1 VSGFE
6 FDEIKSLSNKDK
18 HGIDFGEAQ
27 RLWEDENRIV
37 IPSRNLDE
45 PRFLII
51 GKIEEKYWSA
61 IYTMRQDK
69 IRMISVRR
77 SRNEEIETYES

>member
-1 VSGFE
+1 MSGFE
-6 FDEIKSLSNKDK
+6 YDEIKSLSNKEK

-27 RLWEDENRIV
+27 ALWEDENRIV

-51 GKIEEKYWSA
+51 GKIEDKYWSA
-61 IYTMRQDK
+61 IYTMRQEK
-69 IRMISVRR
+69 IRIISVRR
-77 SRNEEIETYES
+77 SRYEEIEIYES